1 MPAATAV
8 AAALAGPLAAAAL
21 GTAVLAQVTD
31 ADTDL
36 PLFAK
41 SATATGAP
49 ASTAKIATAVAV
61 FAVHASTDRITTTV
75 VAGATPGQIVLVGA
89 GDPTL
94 SGAAAGTATP
104 YAGAARLS
112 DLAAQ
117 IKAAGVAVNQVIV
130 DGRLFTGPST
140 APSWQKNDVPT
151 DYASGITAVMADGG
165 RDRPTATVRSSNPDL
180 GAGDE
185 LAADLGLPASMVTR
199 GAAPANA
206 KQLASVQSATYGQ
219 LVQQMLEDSDNVI
232 AEVLARQVAISAHQP
247 ASFTGAAAGVR
258 ATDSGL
264 GADIGTGMTDGSGL
278 AASDRLAPAALV
290 ALLRVAIERPELRD
304 VINDLP
310 VADWS
315 GTLANRYNTAPASA
329 GAGLV
334 RAKTGTLTS
343 VSSLAG
349 VVTTI
354 TGRVLVFAFIAPN
367 VSAGA
372 AGTAAAEAALDLA
385 AAVLVN
391 L

>member
-1 MPAATAV
+1 MPAAASV
-8 AAALAGPLAAAAL
+8 AAALAGPLSAAAL
-21 GTAVLAQVTD
+21 GSPVLAQVTD
-31 ADTDL
+31 ADTGQ

-41 SATATGAP
+41 AATTTAAP

-75 VAGATPGQIVLVGA
+75 VAGASPGQIVLVGA

-94 SGAAAGTATP
+94 SGAAPGTATP

-117 IKAAGVAVNQVIV
+117 IKAAGIPVNQVIV
-130 DGRLFTGPST
+130 DGRLFTGAST

-151 DYASGITAVMADGG
+151 DYASAITAVMADGG
-165 RDRPTATVRSSNPDL
+165 RNQPTATVRSASPDL
-180 GAGDE
+180 GAGAE

-219 LVQQMLEDSDNVI
+219 LVEEMLEDSDNVI

-258 ATDSGL
+258 STISGL
-264 GADIGTGMTDGSGL
+264 GPDIGAGMTDGSGL
-278 AASDRLAPAALV
+278 AAGDRLAPAALV
-290 ALLRVAIERPELRD
+290 SLLRVALQRPELRD
-304 VINDLP
+304 VVNDLP

-315 GTLANRYNTAPASA
+315 GTLADRYNTPPASA

-349 VVTTI
+349 VVTTAK
-354 TGRVLVFAFIAPN
+354 GRVLVFAFIAPG
-367 VSAGA
+367 VAAGA
-372 AGTAAAEAALDLA
+372 AATAAAEAALDVA
-385 AAVLVN
+385 ASALVN